1 MRLRVAVLGGLGALA
16 TVVAGVFV
24 FAPGLVRGSEPVDA
38 AVGWLAGVD
47 PTLVILVGSVVVGLY
62 VLVAARTGTGGTAGA
77 TGGDVDRFAAAIDEP
92 PEAVSAG
99 WRRVTGEHVDRTVD
113 RAVEAGGRS
122 LREVRDHLGQ
132 TAAAAYADR
141 ERVTA
146 EQARAAVADGE
157 WTNDA
162 TAAAFLAD
170 ESGPEPGL
178 GARVRLWLAPERER
192 QRRIERATDAVDRL
206 LEADPGDEP

>member
-24 FAPGLVRGSEPVDA
+24 FVPGIVRGSEPVDA

-47 PTLVILVGSVVVGLY
+47 PTLVILAGSVVVGLY
-62 VLVAARTGTGGTAGA
+62 VVVSARTGTGGAAGT
-77 TGGDVDRFAAAIDEP
+77 TGDADRFAAAIDEP
-92 PEAVSAG
+92 PEAVTADR
-99 WRRVTGEHVDRTVD
+99 RRVAGERVDRTVD

-122 LREVRDHLGQ
+122 LREVRDHLGR
-132 TAAAAYADR
+132 TAAAAYAER

-146 EQARAAVADGE
+146 ERARAAVADGE
-157 WTNDA
+157 WTDDA

-178 GARVRLWLAPERER
+178 GARVRLWLAPQRER
-192 QRRIERATDAVDRL
+192 QRRIQRATDAVDRL
-206 LEADPGDEP
+206 LETEPGDEP